1 MVVEVTADYDR
12 TVRVL
17 TEDVSNDLENSQC
30 PVLFK
35 EVISTLQIYIENLY
49 LDWTCGQSRPQ

>member
-1 MVVEVTADYDR
+1 VVVEVTADHDR

-17 TEDVSNDLENSQC
+17 TEDVSDDLENSQC
-30 PVLFK
+30 PVFLE

-49 LDWTCGQSRPQ
+49 LDWTGG

>member
-1 MVVEVTADYDR
+1 MIVEITADYDC

-17 TEDVSNDLENSQC
+17 TEDVSNDLENPHC
-30 PVLFK
+30 PVLLE

-49 LDWTCGQSRPQ
+49 LDWAGG